1 MQAHRL
7 AAATALFLTI
17 GPAALAAE
25 ENGRNR
31 PTVQFGVGSH
41 AIGGGNSQSLSFGVP
56 AGPYVNFLG
65 SVERSHLPTEINTYE
80 HGYGA
85 TRGGTLTF
93 VSAEVR
99 VSPRPFTRV
108 SPYALAGLGRGTS
121 RPNVNELFPDRITNE
136 ATLLFLGGGLRV
148 PLAGHLSA
156 FVDARFVMHGER
168 GEVGVTLPIRGGL
181 AWKF

>member
-7 AAATALFLTI
+7 AAVTALIMTI
-17 GPAALAAE
+17 VPAAMAAE

-31 PTVQFGVGSH
+31 PSVQFGVGSH
-41 AIGGGNSQSLSFGVP
+41 VIGGGNSQSLSFGVP
-56 AGPYVNFLG
+56 AGPYVKFLA
-65 SVERSHLPTEINTYE
+65 SAERSHLPTEINRYE

-93 VSAEVR
+93 VSAEIQVAP
-99 VSPRPFTRV
+99 SPFARL

-121 RPNVNELFPDRITNE
+121 RPNVNELFPHRVTNA
-136 ATLLFLGGGLRV
+136 ATLLFLGGGVRV
-148 PLAGHLSA
+148 PLGGHVSA
-156 FVDARFVMHGER
+156 FVDARFAMHGER
-168 GEVGVTLPIRGGL
+168 GEVGVTLPIRAGL

>member
-7 AAATALFLTI
+7 AAATALIVTI
-17 GPAALAAE
+17 VPAAMAAE

-41 AIGGGNSQSLSFGVP
+41 VIGGGNSQSLSFGVP
-56 AGPYVNFLG
+56 AGPYVNLLA
-65 SVERSHLPTEINTYE
+65 SAERSHLPTELNRYE

-99 VSPRPFTRV
+99 VSPRPFARL

-121 RPNVNELFPDRITNE
+121 RPNVNEWFPNRVTNE
-136 ATLLFLGGGLRV
+136 ATLLFVGGGVGVPLGGHV
-148 PLAGHLSA
+148 SA
-156 FVDARFVMHGER
+156 FVDARFVMYGER
-168 GEVGVTLPIRGGL
+168 GEAGVTLPIRGGL